1 MAEPPTSGWAI
12 RGAGV
17 LVDSCA
23 GFSGLLLL
31 LPVCAC
37 TPATTVR
44 MRPRAA
50 AEHTPFDHDR
60 GCWTKDEWEEDGV
73 IKTGTVDSTLPWSL
87 GEPKAGCNLSWT
99 LKRLSA
105 NGNTGEGQDDAAT
118 YGRAKDAG
126 GL

>member
-44 MRPRAA
+44 MRPRTA
-50 AEHTPFDHDR
+50 AEHTPFDRGRRRWRENKRENDR
-60 GCWTKDEWEEDGV
+60 V

-87 GEPKAGCNLSWT
+87 GEPKAGCNFSWT
-99 LKRLSA
+99 L
-105 NGNTGEGQDDAAT
+105 
-118 YGRAKDAG
+118 
-126 GL
+126 